1 MHEHFFNNP
10 GLESLHDLPFYQWDH
25 AVSLGGITKVLS
37 DEVKSVV
44 ILSRCHSNFPVIPLT
59 IDTSVKQL
67 NT

>member
-1 MHEHFFNNP
+1 MSIFSTTRALNRC
-10 GLESLHDLPFYQWDH
+10 LISLFINGTMP
-25 AVSLGGITKVLS
+25 VSLGGITKVLS
-37 DEVKSVV
+37 DEVKSVM

>member
-1 MHEHFFNNP
+1 MHEHLFNNP
-10 GLESLHDLPFYQWDH
+10 GLESLLDLLFYQWYH
-25 AVSLGGITKVLS
+25 AVSLGGITKILS
-37 DEVKSVV
+37 VEVNPVV